1 MLRPMVRI
9 GQSANWLVSGLT
21 VGDFAILLSHYLREF
36 RQLARQLAYWPIQTI
51 GYNIYNF

>member
-1 MLRPMVRI
+1 MVRI